1 MNLLILVSAVF
12 VIVSFFMIS
21 LSNVMLESVAS
32 SYIKQKEKDVYNI
45 AVVSQSLCETNTFYL
60 QNSIETNPANA
71 FSRGLYYAMVIK
83 SIPIESGPSKGL
95 NRIIFQIFPR
105 TDLKHLIAAD
115 SFDVDAEIKFFECTE
130 NGCIESSQLLLDPQ
144 QHPKT
149 NAFILV
155 KEVVGGKK
163 FLYFIPCSTE
173 GRACEDNFSEA
184 EAAIDR
190 DFYCGLF
197 TLG

>member
-12 VIVSFFMIS
+12 VIISFFMIS

-60 QNSIETNPANA
+60 QNSIETNPSNA

-83 SIPIESGPSKGL
+83 SLPLDSGL

-105 TDLKHLIAAD
+105 TDLTHLIAAD
-115 SFDVDAEIKFFECTE
+115 SFDVNAEIRFFDCTTGTCSE
-130 NGCIESSQLLLDPQ
+130 ASQIKLDPQ
-144 QHPKT
+144 DIDSENHRI
-149 NAFILV
+149 NAFVLV

-163 FLYFIPCSTE
+163 ILYFIPCSTQ
-173 GRACEDNFSEA
+173 GKVCLANFGKAGPFNCELYSVS
-184 EAAIDR
+184 
-190 DFYCGLF
+190 
-197 TLG
+197 